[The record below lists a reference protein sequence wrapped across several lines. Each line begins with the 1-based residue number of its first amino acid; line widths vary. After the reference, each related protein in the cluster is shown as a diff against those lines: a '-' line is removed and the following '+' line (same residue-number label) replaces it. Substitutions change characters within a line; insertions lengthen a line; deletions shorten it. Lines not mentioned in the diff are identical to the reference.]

1 MTSDSVYLQAS
12 SIAASCG
19 FDLNDHELRHGA
31 FPGIDNEEYGYDE
44 VFSVL
49 ASLTSAFMKQAVADY
64 PDLEDFWDDVARA
77 RDDGTIGVF
86 SYDASFALLRAI
98 IEDYECDEQDIVTYG
113 LYGERMDRIVANA
126 LNKLGLRSTPNSWTD
141 HLKATL
147 NGTV

>member
-19 FDLNDHELRHGA
+19 FDLGDHELRHGA

-44 VFSVL
+44 VFDVL
-49 ASLTSAFMKQAVADY
+49 ASLTSAFMKHAVADY
-64 PDLEDFWDDVARA
+64 ADLEDFWDAVARA
-77 RDDGTIGVF
+77 REDGTIGVF

-98 IEDYECDEQDIVTYG
+98 IEDYECDQQDIVTYG
-113 LYGERMDRIVANA
+113 LYGDRRDRIVENA
-126 LNKLGLRSTPNSWTD
+126 LNKLGLRSTPDSWTD